1 MGELQLEEISGY
13 LNLETLYRTR
23 QGFFFLVDTEIESDF
38 DKEGF
43 PEGATPQGCPKS
55 WKSNPRHPIKPLHG
69 KVFYWPVRVLSVSF
83 EGLVST

>member
-1 MGELQLEEISGY
+1 MGELQSEEISGY

-43 PEGATPQGCPKS
+43 PVGATPTGL
-55 WKSNPRHPIKPLHG
+55 PL
-69 KVFYWPVRVLSVSF
+69 VLD
-83 EGLVST
+83 

>member
-1 MGELQLEEISGY
+1 MKHLINDKTFNLETATVIFRLVNQEMGELQSEEISGY

-43 PEGATPQGCPKS
+43 PVGATPTGL
-55 WKSNPRHPIKPLHG
+55 PL
-69 KVFYWPVRVLSVSF
+69 VLD
-83 EGLVST
+83 